1 MSNMENL
8 QSELVENLRR
18 QQVFDNAVELI
29 KQEQIRRAAGG
40 YAVMAAALS
49 YGESALGDGRFG
61 RISHYAKLF
70 CIGFAF
76 LVPSLLLWRV
86 VL

>member
-8 QSELVENLRR
+8 QSELDENLRR
-18 QQVFDNAVELI
+18 QQVFDRAVASI
-29 KQEQIRRAAGG
+29 NQKQTRRAASGH
-40 YAVMAAALS
+40 AVMA
-49 YGESALGDGRFG
+49 SALGYGEAALGTGRFG
-61 RISHYAKLF
+61 RISHFAKLF

-76 LVPSLLLWRV
+76 LAPSLLLWHV